1 MIHNK
6 LLINGGLSLDN
17 NLKLEK
23 IRNRITIFV
32 IMITI
37 ICCIAPLITKEE
49 ISQTSMISAFG
60 EKITLYG
67 KGIYARNSFSMA
79 TQAIA
84 QDMVTLILALPC
96 TIIALY
102 FVNRRN
108 ALAQFVLTG
117 LLAYMLYTY
126 MSYAFLMYYNPLF
139 LLYVA
144 DMTLSFYGFIISV
157 KLLMQSEV
165 TEKLQERMK
174 TKGLRIFLIVTGV
187 IILFLWGGRIIPT
200 IGNGKAPVG
209 LDNYSTLGIQVLDL
223 GVIVPACFV
232 ISHLLKERNKLGYIL
247 GPVII
252 IKAVTLVIAVLT
264 MALCM
269 AMSGIE
275 VAAVEY
281 ISFGCICIIAVCFLF
296 TILKQIQEI

>member
-1 MIHNK
+1 M
-6 LLINGGLSLDN
+6 DN
-17 NLKLEK
+17 NFKLEK
-23 IRNRITIFV
+23 IRNLITIFV
-32 IMITI
+32 IIITA
-37 ICCIAPLITKEE
+37 ICCIVPLITKEE
-49 ISQTSMISAFG
+49 ISQTSMSSAFG
-60 EKITLYG
+60 EEISLYG

-108 ALAQFVLTG
+108 TLAQFVLTG

-126 MSYAFLMYYNPLF
+126 MSYAFLMYYNSLF

-144 DMTLSFYGFIISV
+144 DMALSFYGFVISI
-157 KLLMQSEV
+157 KLLVQHEV

-174 TKGLRIFLIVTGV
+174 TKGLRNFLIVTG
-187 IILFLWGGRIIPT
+187 IIITFLWMGRIIPT
-200 IGNGKAPVG
+200 IGNGRAPVG

-247 GPVII
+247 GPVIM

-264 MALCM
+264 MAFCM
-269 AMSGIE
+269 SLSGIE
-275 VAAVEY
+275 VAVVEY
-281 ISFGCICIIAVCFLF
+281 ISFGCISIIAIYFLF
-296 TILKQIQEI
+296 RILKQIREVAR

>member
-1 MIHNK
+1 MN
-6 LLINGGLSLDN
+6 N

-23 IRNRITIFV
+23 TRN
-32 IMITI
+32 MITVFI
-37 ICCIAPLITKEE
+37 IFITVICCIVPMITKEE

-60 EKITLYG
+60 EEITLYG

-84 QDMVTLILALPC
+84 QDIVTLVLAIPC
-96 TIIALY
+96 TIISLY
-102 FVNRRN
+102 FAKRKNTV
-108 ALAQFVLTG
+108 AEFVLTG

-126 MSYAFLMYYNPLF
+126 MSYAFLMFYNSLF

-144 DMTLSFYGFIISV
+144 DMTLSFYGFILSI
-157 KLLMQSEV
+157 KLLMQHEV
-165 TEKLQERMK
+165 VEKLQEGMK
-174 TKGLRIFLIVTGV
+174 TKGLRIFLIITGV
-187 IILFLWGGRIIPT
+187 TITLLWSGRIIPT

-209 LDNYSTLGIQVLDL
+209 LDNYSTLCIQVLDL
-223 GVIVPACFV
+223 GVVVPACFV
-232 ISHLLKERNKLGYIL
+232 ISYLLKERSKLGYIL

-252 IKAVTLVIAVLT
+252 IKAVTLVIAVLA

-269 AMSGIE
+269 SLSGID

-281 ISFGCICIIAVCFLF
+281 ISFGCICVIALYFLF
-296 TILKQIQEI
+296 RILKQINKMAK